1 VIGRVIDRITEF
13 ARSRSEVEW
22 REYIRE
28 RFEFVRNLVR
38 ENGEKAA
45 ILGFVLGIGLVIF
58 FKLFV
63 LLLVVAVGV
72 YSTILILA
80 DGR

>member
-1 VIGRVIDRITEF
+1 MIGRVIDRITEF

>member
-1 VIGRVIDRITEF
+1 VIDRITEF
-13 ARSRSEVEW
+13 ARSRSEDEW

>member
-13 ARSRSEVEW
+13 ARSRSEDEW

>member
-1 VIGRVIDRITEF
+1 MIGRVIDRITEF
-13 ARSRSEVEW
+13 ARSRSEDEW

>member
-1 VIGRVIDRITEF
+1 VIDRITEF